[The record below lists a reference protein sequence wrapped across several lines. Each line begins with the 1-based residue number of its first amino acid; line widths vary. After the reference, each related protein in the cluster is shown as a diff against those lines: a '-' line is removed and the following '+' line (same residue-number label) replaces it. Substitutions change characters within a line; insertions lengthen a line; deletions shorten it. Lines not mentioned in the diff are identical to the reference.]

1 MDWKVDRPPAS
12 LLKVLHRSLGNARWF
27 RSMIEE
33 HEELTKLKN
42 IQTLI
47 TGRWEVDTWYYA
59 PYPGE
64 YGNCSTLY
72 VCEFCLKYMRKE
84 SAYRRHCGRCTHRKP
99 PGKEIYTDTGGDA
112 VEHVSI
118 AGRQQRHASSASKA
132 PQPKTQAIS
141 VFEVDGQEHKMYCQN
156 LCLMAKMFLDHKT
169 LFFDVDLF
177 LFYIVTERDEHGY
190 HVVGYFSKEKKCA
203 EEYCLAC
210 ILTLPPYQRKG
221 YGRFLIALAYEISK
235 KEGKI
240 GTPERP
246 LSDLGAVSF
255 RSYWTREL
263 LNVLREERNMSI
275 KQIGALTSIR
285 PEDIVSTLQSLSLL
299 KYWKGQYIINVTP
312 KIVEEHMRSL
322 GPAVRPGQAT
332 MKPRLLNWQPP
343 VAPVV

>member
-1 MDWKVDRPPAS
+1 
-12 LLKVLHRSLGNARWF
+12 
-27 RSMIEE
+27 
-33 HEELTKLKN
+33 
-42 IQTLI
+42 
-47 TGRWEVDTWYYA
+47 
-59 PYPGE
+59 
-64 YGNCSTLY
+64 
-72 VCEFCLKYMRKE
+72 
-84 SAYRRHCGRCTHRKP
+84 
-99 PGKEIYTDTGGDA
+99 
-112 VEHVSI
+112 
-118 AGRQQRHASSASKA
+118 
-132 PQPKTQAIS
+132 
-141 VFEVDGQEHKMYCQN
+141 
-156 LCLMAKMFLDHKT
+156 MAKMFLDHKT

-246 LSDLGAVSF
+246 LSDLGAVRPPPSKTPWLLLPLRFLSPITSPVDRYTSYRSCLSPGRTPRTGLACSRGVGRGGVSDTCVMGGLRIHIHQVSF